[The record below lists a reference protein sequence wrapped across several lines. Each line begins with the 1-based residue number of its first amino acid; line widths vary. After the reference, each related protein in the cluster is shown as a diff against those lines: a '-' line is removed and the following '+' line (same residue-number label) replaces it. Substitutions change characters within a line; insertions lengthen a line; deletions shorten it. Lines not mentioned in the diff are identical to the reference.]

1 MRTGSR
7 RIHPDLAPPGQPR
20 VARCFRP
27 GRATKMSSLMV
38 RHAAAPSRPAAIGA
52 AWRAAFSNATSSVKR
67 ASCPCYAKRGQGQP
81 QQIIFA
87 GRGRSPRETT
97 FSLSCVSTKR
107 GFGGAAPEKSTF
119 SLSCV
124 STKRGLE
131 GAAPR
136 KIPFH
141 FSISF
146 RDRKVKKPDQKAAVL
161 LQPRKWGSG
170 SDEMPVRRIQCHCV
184 SICHVYKRTS
194 RQKGAGIW

>member
-1 MRTGSR
+1 MLRKAGPGS
-7 RIHPDLAPPGQPR
+7 APTNHLRGAGAQPPR
-20 VARCFRP
+20 NYLFP
-27 GRATKMSSLMV
+27 LV
-38 RHAAAPSRPAAIGA
+38 RQH
-52 AWRAAFSNATSSVKR
+52 K
-67 ASCPCYAKRGQGQP
+67 
-81 QQIIFA
+81 A
-87 GRGRSPRETT
+87 GVWGRSPRETT
-97 FSLSCVSTKR
+97 FSLSYVSTKR